1 MSHDGHSHSQPG
13 PAFAPGAV
21 SAAAAAIEASLT
33 LVPLTLNLAPTPQNP
48 DVVSLGPNAPASF
61 SPLDL
66 ATLNPLVRFLS
77 ALHQH
82 NPALVFPPQPQPQ
95 PNERSN
101 HVARAKEAGNA
112 AFKAQNFGE
121 AAKLYTMSAEIAGSR
136 PAFEASVYARDELAL
151 ALSNRSAAFLGAGL
165 KVEALADADAVIQLK
180 RPWVKGHFRRG
191 KALAAMERW
200 EEANEALLL
209 GLQFDPASEVSK
221 LLQRISFITPAPL
234 GLPARSLPTRFPPS
248 REEWLRQG
256 RARLPALGTR

>member
-1 MSHDGHSHSQPG
+1 MSHDGHSHSQPS
-13 PAFAPGAV
+13 PAFAPSAV

-48 DVVSLGPNAPASF
+48 NVVSLGPSAPPAF
-61 SPLDL
+61 TPQDL
-66 ATLNPLVRFLS
+66 ATLNPLIRHLS
-77 ALHQH
+77 ALHAH
-82 NPALVFPPQPQPQ
+82 NPQLVFPPPPQPQ

-112 AFKAQNFGE
+112 AFKAHNF
-121 AAKLYTMSAEIAGSR
+121 ADAVKMYSMSAEIAGTR

-151 ALSNRSAAFLGAGL
+151 ALSNRSAAYLGAGMR
-165 KVEALADADAVIQLK
+165 VEALVDAEAVIELK

-209 GLQFDPASEVSK
+209 GLQFDPASEVSI
-221 LLQRISFITPAPL
+221 LLFTPLDIPFGEDSHPVRHWLDL
-234 GLPARSLPTRFPPS
+234 GCLVDGA
-248 REEWLRQG
+248 
-256 RARLPALGTR
+256 A